1 MERYP
6 SIRYSDLKGVK
17 VLIVDDDEGLCNSL
31 KFLFEDHD
39 CDVRTANNGEDGLKI
54 FGSFD
59 PDIILVDLHMPGIGG
74 HTVISSVARNSPDT
88 PIIVVS
94 GTGVIKDA
102 VRAMNL
108 GAWEFVQKPIL
119 QFEELELSVLKALE
133 RRELIKENND
143 YKANLEKLV
152 IERTEKL
159 KKTIEELNI
168 AKERA
173 EHSDKLK
180 SHFLSQISHE
190 IRTPLNG
197 IMTSLSILK
206 MELEDAGLTDLITD
220 FERINNSSERIIRT
234 VELIL
239 NMSEIQIG
247 TYKPRPEKVL
257 INEILSDVVKNYEH
271 KIRLKGLLLNR
282 NIHDEIFVIVDKY
295 SLEQIISNL
304 IDNAYKFTE
313 NGEINI
319 SVTKKNELAVLS
331 ICDTGIGIS
340 EEYLTEVFKP
350 FNQEDSGYTRTYD
363 GNGLGLPLS
372 KKYCELN
379 NIELNIKSKK
389 NEGTCIELVF
399 NSLNI

>member
-39 CDVRTANNGEDGLKI
+39 CEVRTANNGEDGLKI
-54 FGSFD
+54 FESFD

-206 MELEDAGLTDLITD
+206 MELEDAGLIDLITD

-247 TYKPRPEKVL
+247 TYKPKPEKLL

-271 KIRLKGLLLNR
+271 KIRLKGLLLNK
-282 NIHDEIFVIVDKY
+282 NFHDEMFVVVDKY

-363 GNGLGLPLS
+363 GNGLGLPLA

>member
-39 CDVRTANNGEDGLKI
+39 CEVRTANNGEDGLKI
-54 FGSFD
+54 FESFD

-190 IRTPLNG
+190 IRTPLNS

-206 MELEDAGLTDLITD
+206 MELEDAGLIDLITD

-247 TYKPRPEKVL
+247 TYKPKPEKLL

-271 KIRLKGLLLNR
+271 KIRLKGLLLNKKF
-282 NIHDEIFVIVDKY
+282 HDEMFVVVDKY

-363 GNGLGLPLS
+363 GNGLGLPLA

>member
-39 CDVRTANNGEDGLKI
+39 CEVRTANNGEDGLKI
-54 FGSFD
+54 FESFD

-74 HTVISSVARNSPDT
+74 HTVIFSVARNSPDT

-206 MELEDAGLTDLITD
+206 MELEDAGLIDLITD

-247 TYKPRPEKVL
+247 TYKPKPEKLL

-271 KIRLKGLLLNR
+271 KIRLKGLLLNK
-282 NIHDEIFVIVDKY
+282 NFHDEMFVVVDKY

-363 GNGLGLPLS
+363 GNGLGLPLA

>member
-54 FGSFD
+54 FESFD

-234 VELIL
+234 VELLL

-247 TYKPRPEKVL
+247 TYKAKAERVL

-282 NIHDEIFVIVDKY
+282 NFNEEIFVVVDKY

-363 GNGLGLPLS
+363 GNGLGLPLA

>member
-1 MERYP
+1 MGRYP
-6 SIRYSDLKGVK
+6 NIRFSNLKDVK
-17 VLIVDDDEGLCNSL
+17 VLIIDDDEGLCKSL

-39 CDVRTANNGEDGLKI
+39 CNVKTANNGEEGLII
-54 FGSFD
+54 FNEFI
-59 PDIILVDLHMPGIGG
+59 PDIVLVDLHMPGIGG
-74 HTVISSVARNSPDT
+74 HTVISTITRNSPET

-133 RRELIKENND
+133 RKQLIKENNE
-143 YKANLEKLV
+143 YKENLEKLV

-206 MELEDAGLTDLITD
+206 MELEDTGITDLLTDFD
-220 FERINNSSERIIRT
+220 RINLSSERIIRT

-239 NMSEIQIG
+239 NMSELHLG
-247 TYKPRPEKVL
+247 TYIPNPEKIN
-257 INEILSDVVKNYEH
+257 INEIVDSIINNYEH
-271 KIRLKGLLLNR
+271 KIRLKGLLLNK
-282 NIHDEIFVIVDKY
+282 NFDNKIETIADKY
-295 SLEQIISNL
+295 SFEQIFSNL
-304 IDNAYKFTE
+304 LDNAYKFTE
-313 NGEINI
+313 KGQIDITIESKENFGLLKI
-319 SVTKKNELAVLS
+319 S
-331 ICDTGIGIS
+331 DTGIGIS
-340 EEYLTEVFKP
+340 EEYLDEVFKP
-350 FNQEDSGYTRTYD
+350 FTQEDSGYTRTYD

-379 NIELNIKSKK
+379 NIGLSIVSKK
-389 NEGTCIELVF
+389 NEGTVVELVF
-399 NSLNI
+399 NPR

>member
-54 FGSFD
+54 FESFD

-234 VELIL
+234 VELLL

-247 TYKPRPEKVL
+247 TYKPKPEKLL

-282 NIHDEIFVIVDKY
+282 NFNEEIFVVVDKY

-363 GNGLGLPLS
+363 GNGLGLPLA